1 MLKVAILGCGYM
13 AYYYAMAAF
22 NHRALFSICGGYDTD
37 EQRASRWAAH
47 FQARAYPSFDAL
59 LADPDI
65 DIVVNLTPPQQ
76 HFDANL
82 RILRSGKHLYSE
94 KPLAM
99 TGDQARILQRVAQ
112 LHGVLLGAAPSCLL
126 SPAVTLAAQLLEQ
139 GAIGRPRFLHLSM
152 HDFRVDL
159 ARPERW
165 INPLGV
171 GWPYANEF
179 ETGCTAEHSA
189 YSLSIALAWFGP
201 VKSVDSLTRTAIPDK
216 RVAGAPLPPGPSP
229 DFTTSVL
236 DFANGVTGHLTCGIV
251 CDIADRSIAIHGDE
265 GSLALEDC
273 WDYFSPL
280 RLSRRRPLGG
290 GQHVETR
297 TIAPERGAGFV
308 HDYGM
313 EMDQCMGIANLCLAI
328 RNHSPLLCG
337 GELAIHAT
345 ELCERI
351 SNGGSARLDASF
363 QPLSAQPWTA
373 AARAALGAP
382 PLIAWRQE
390 QGTPAAALPASK
402 TIAGI
407 HLDTLPAMPAAPAC
421 LYAAGNDSELP
432 RRLEETLAAGL
443 PAYLPPSRFAQL
455 LLRNGPRPD
464 LSSPWLK
471 SGLPAGYRA
480 DIRDALRQ
488 SLPPKQLETL
498 RWEWT
503 TAAPADRLAD
513 ALALCGLLADWPDAP
528 VELRFGP
535 NQRDDIRLDLQWSN
549 GPRIEMRIRRGEADA
564 IQAHASLRGMAEFIV
579 PEAWLAAALR
589 PDPEAA
595 LRQLSWRVRLP
606 AHHADW
612 QPAHSFRF
620 AALLYALPAPA
631 QALFH

>member
-47 FQARAYPSFDAL
+47 FHARAYPSFDAL

-99 TGDQARILQRVAQ
+99 TGEQARTLQRVAQ

-251 CDIADRSIAIHGDE
+251 CDTADRSIAIHGDE

-280 RLSRRRPLGG
+280 RLSRRRPLGD

-297 TIAPERGAGFV
+297 TIAPERGAGFI

-351 SNGGSARLDASF
+351 SNGGSAQLDASF
-363 QPLSAQPWTA
+363 QPLSAQPWMA
-373 AARAALGAP
+373 GGPRRSRRASAHRVAARARHARSRAAGVQNDSGHPSGHAP
-382 PLIAWRQE
+382 GNAGRTRLPIRRRQRLRAAPATGGDAGGRPARLPAPLPLR
-390 QGTPAAALPASK
+390 PAAAAER
-402 TIAGI
+402 
-407 HLDTLPAMPAAPAC
+407 PAARSFEPLAEKRP
-421 LYAAGNDSELP
+421 S
-432 RRLEETLAAGL
+432 RRL
-443 PAYLPPSRFAQL
+443 SR
-455 LLRNGPRPD
+455 RCSRH
-464 LSSPWLK
+464 
-471 SGLPAGYRA
+471 
-480 DIRDALRQ
+480 
-488 SLPPKQLETL
+488 
-498 RWEWT
+498 
-503 TAAPADRLAD
+503 APAIAASQAVGNAAMGMDY
-513 ALALCGLLADWPDAP
+513 
-528 VELRFGP
+528 
-535 NQRDDIRLDLQWSN
+535 
-549 GPRIEMRIRRGEADA
+549 RG
-564 IQAHASLRGMAEFIV
+564 ASGSAG
-579 PEAWLAAALR
+579 
-589 PDPEAA
+589 
-595 LRQLSWRVRLP
+595 
-606 AHHADW
+606 
-612 QPAHSFRF
+612 
-620 AALLYALPAPA
+620 
-631 QALFH
+631 